1 MKQRK
6 YSFSLMEV
14 MVGFSILTIILGMIF
29 SSLYQETI
37 LNRRIQKM
45 EREVMSKVE
54 VQQRLDKIFA
64 NIRVIDPTSKDRSIY
79 SSGNQKSVFV
89 FFDNGIDPDPSFSGI
104 VKGSVGL
111 DNETFVL
118 KLYQD
123 NKPVRTSIL
132 REHVKKIA
140 FEFMTPSSIGVSTIP
155 IWDKTINFMPIYLK
169 ITLNS
174 EEEYIFWVN
183 RGCEAIALKG
193 KE

>member
-1 MKQRK
+1 
-6 YSFSLMEV
+6 

-111 DNETFVL
+111 DNEIHL
-118 KLYQD
+118 QGI
-123 NKPVRTSIL
+123 VR
-132 REHVKKIA
+132 V
-140 FEFMTPSSIGVSTIP
+140 
-155 IWDKTINFMPIYLK
+155 
-169 ITLNS
+169 
-174 EEEYIFWVN
+174 
-183 RGCEAIALKG
+183 
-193 KE
+193 

>member
-79 SSGNQKSVFV
+79 SSGNQKSIFV

-183 RGCEAIALKG
+183 RGCEAIAIKG